1 MYDAAA
7 HLIVHA
13 RPFQAADHPRFARM
27 TLRRSYCLRL
37 KGRSRFAGQDKN
49 SAFLLQASLS
59 RQALFLSCR
68 ERQL

>member
-59 RQALFLSCR
+59 R
-68 ERQL
+68 